1 MRYYCQIPGQRQTG
15 PWTLDDLKALYL
27 DGAIGPNTPLESEQ
41 GRERIRFQELWQ
53 QAHGGAQGVAVLPEA
68 PPSPEDAPGF
78 AKQAGEDFRTL
89 TPHLLVPWAEFK
101 SGNWLRHRRAFLI
114 AAVGL
119 MPLMIIAAF
128 GESSDLSRAYWA
140 IALYFSVLWAAFFY
154 HAYPAPSVNLQ
165 DAAFCFFGSALSC
178 SLILWALYAT
188 VYTYTPA
195 KILLPWVSSP
205 SLLKQWVSFVFA
217 VGLPE
222 ELCKASVLILM
233 FQRKDD
239 LMPHTILF
247 YGLLAGLGFGI
258 YEGVRYQFQLNWPY
272 THNIGSYYLLNVLR
286 LTSLPFL
293 HSVWTGIAAYF
304 LGFALRYPERR
315 RGLWLSAIGLPA
327 LLHGTYNTFSRSG
340 VGVLVAVISVLVL
353 NLYLARSMDLEKTL
367 RSARPRPS

>member
-1 MRYYCQIPGQRQTG
+1 MRYYSQIPGQRQTG
-15 PWTLDDLKALYL
+15 PWTLDELKSHYL
-27 DGAIGPNTPLESEQ
+27 EGSIGPNTPLESEE
-41 GRERIRFQELWQ
+41 GRERIPFQVLWHRLQ
-53 QAHGGAQGVAVLPEA
+53 GGAENPAPLPEA
-68 PPSPEDAPGF
+68 EPILRPPGF
-78 AKQAGEDFRTL
+78 ALRAGEDLQSL

-119 MPLMIIAAF
+119 MPLMIIAAL
-128 GESSDLSRAYWA
+128 GESGNFDQAYWA

-154 HAYPAPSVNLQ
+154 HAYPAPSVNLK
-165 DAAFCFFGSALSC
+165 DAAFCFFGSALCC
-178 SLILWALYAT
+178 SLILWILYRT

-195 KILLPWVSSP
+195 KHLLPWLGSA
-205 SLLKQWVSFVFA
+205 SLLKQWFAFVFA

-222 ELCKASVLILM
+222 ELCKASILVLM

-239 LMPHTILF
+239 LLPHTILF

-258 YEGVRYQFQLNWPY
+258 YEGVRYQFGFNWDY
-272 THNIGSYYLLNVLR
+272 NHSIKSYYLLNVLR

-304 LGFALRYPERR
+304 LGFALRYPERQ
-315 RGLWLSAIGLPA
+315 RGLWICAIGLPA

-340 VGVLVAVISVLVL
+340 IGVLTAVVSVLAL
-353 NLYLARSMDLEKTL
+353 NLYRAQSRELEKTL
-367 RSARPRPS
+367 RTGRPKSS